1 MPLNDIEDYYSFGS
15 IKKLLQTT
23 SNRFLCQ
30 PGESVIEAAHRC
42 NLYALGD
49 IKARNKT
56 LSLNQKQTF
65 PQEIK
70 IDGPVEIISEDVKK
84 ICNALNNLNYKVFR
98 EDSRNYNLN
107 IVGLR
112 NENAEPNK
120 FDDEIWVFWRFNN
133 KWTLK
138 KYKVTTDPGLSYL
151 TDPLNDAGTAILKEG
166 QYLKAY
172 RFGKHKG
179 KYDALVQSKPVTVI
193 RDFNRDSKLDY
204 SSGHEE
210 TGLFGINIHRASE
223 TGESTLVNNWSA
235 GCQVFA
241 RISEYNEFI
250 GLCKKSLTEWGDEF
264 TYTLIRKRLV
274 S

>member
-15 IKKLLQTT
+15 ISKLLKTT
-23 SNRFLCQ
+23 SNRLFTQ

-42 NLYALGD
+42 NLFNLGD

-56 LSLNQKQTF
+56 LPLNQKQAT

-70 IDGPVEIISEDVKK
+70 TDGPVEIISEDVKR

-98 EDSRNYNLN
+98 EDSKNYNLN

-112 NENAEPNK
+112 NENAEPNS

-151 TDPLNDAGTAILKEG
+151 QDPISESGTAILKEG
-166 QYLKAY
+166 QYHKAY
-172 RFGKHKG
+172 RFGKHRG
-179 KYDALVQSKPVTVI
+179 KYEALVQSKPVTVI
-193 RDFNRDSKLDY
+193 RDFNRDKKLDF
-204 SSGHEE
+204 SSGREQ
-210 TGLFGINIHRASE
+210 TGLFGINIHRSSE
-223 TGESTLVNNWSA
+223 TGESAFVNNWSA
-235 GCQVFA
+235 GCQVFGK
-241 RISEYNEFI
+241 ISEYNEFI
-250 GLCKKSLTEWGDEF
+250 GLCKKALGEWGDEF
-264 TYTLIRKRLV
+264 TYTLIRKNLV
-274 S
+274 G